1 MPVPYIGITD
11 FTQFYQV
18 EETRYLFDNWHD
30 RRCPPRRLHVGVM
43 MSRKTL
49 LGIPT
54 RWSNALPPK
63 ETIASIFRSPDTMNC
78 LHYADYDMVD
88 LSANLKKA
96 IEWGGGG
103 INAIQLDMAWPDLTA
118 IEEAVL
124 RSGKELEVILQV
136 GSRAIEA
143 VGSDPEK
150 VARKVERYAHFVD
163 FVLLD
168 KSSGKGVPMDAEAL
182 APFVRTLKQAC
193 PNLGIAVAG
202 GLGPD
207 TLKLVRPL
215 VVEFPD
221 LSIDAQGKL
230 RPSGNA
236 LDPIDWEMARL
247 YIARA
252 LAMFNAA
259 SPRK

>member
-1 MPVPYIGITD
+1 MSIPYVGITD
-11 FTQFYQV
+11 FTNHNQV
-18 EETRYLFDNWHD
+18 ESVSNVFDLWHD
-30 RRCPPRRLHVGVM
+30 RQCPPRRLHVGVM

-63 ETIASIFRSPDTMNC
+63 ETIASIFRSPEAMNC
-78 LHYADYDMVD
+78 LHYADYDMID
-88 LSANLKKA
+88 LAANLELAVK
-96 IEWGGGG
+96 WGGEG
-103 INAIQLDMAWPDLTA
+103 INAVQLDMAWPNLSE
-118 IEEAVL
+118 IEDSIL
-124 RSGKELEVILQV
+124 GSGKKLEIILQV
-136 GSRAIEA
+136 GSRAIKEA
-143 VGSDPEK
+143 GDDPEK
-150 VARKVERYAHFVD
+150 VARRVERYAHFID

-193 PNLGIAVAG
+193 PDLGIAVAG
-202 GLGPD
+202 GLGPT
-207 TLKLVRPL
+207 TLNLVRPL
-215 VVEFPD
+215 VAEFPD

-230 RPSGNA
+230 RPSGSA

-252 LAMFNAA
+252 LLMFNAA
-259 SPRK
+259 CPRK

>member
-1 MPVPYIGITD
+1 MTIPYVGITD
-11 FTQFYQV
+11 FTQFNQV
-18 EETRYLFDNWHD
+18 EDMSHVFDVSHD
-30 RRCPPRRLHVGVM
+30 RQCPWRRLHVGVM

-49 LGIPT
+49 QGIPT

-63 ETIASIFRSPDTMNC
+63 ETIAGIFGLPEAMNC

-96 IEWGGGG
+96 IEWGGSG
-103 INAIQLDMAWPDLTA
+103 INAIQLDMVWPDLTA

-124 RSGKELEVILQV
+124 RSGKKLEVILQV
-136 GSRAIEA
+136 GSRAIEEA
-143 VGSDPEK
+143 GDDPEK
-150 VARKVERYAHFVD
+150 VARRVEYYAHFVD

-168 KSSGKGVPMDAEAL
+168 KSSGKGVPMEAEKL

-202 GLGPD
+202 GLGPT
-207 TLKLVRPL
+207 TLNLVRPL
-215 VVEFPD
+215 VAEFPD

-230 RPSGNA
+230 RPSGSA
-236 LDPIDWEMARL
+236 LDPIDWEMARMYL
-247 YIARA
+247 TRA